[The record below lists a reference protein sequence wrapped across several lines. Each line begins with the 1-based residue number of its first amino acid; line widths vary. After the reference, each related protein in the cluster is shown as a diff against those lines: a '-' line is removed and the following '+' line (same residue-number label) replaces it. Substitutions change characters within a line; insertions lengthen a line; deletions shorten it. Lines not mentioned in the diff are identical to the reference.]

1 MKLPEGHKL
10 VRFDEIDSTNSE
22 AARRASAGECGPL
35 WIVAGKQTAG
45 RGRLG
50 RNWVSESGNLFATLL
65 KTYCCPPSAL
75 AQLGFVASL
84 AMHDALAAVAPG
96 SEIELKWPND
106 LLSGGAKICGILS
119 EAVGQQPLRA
129 AIGWGLNVAH
139 APSSTPYPVT
149 SLAGLGH
156 RIAVE
161 LILEQLASSA
171 VNRLQI
177 WDEGRGFGAIR
188 RDWLEH
194 AVGLGG
200 NVRIEQGE
208 NVFEGIATGLSDDG
222 ALLLEMTSGRT
233 VAVTSG
239 DVRFLALDATWS
251 GS

>member
-1 MKLPEGHKL
+1 MKLPEGHRL

-22 AARRASAGECGPL
+22 AARRASAGERGPL
-35 WIVAGKQTAG
+35 WIIAGEQMAG

-65 KTYCCPPSAL
+65 RTYSCPPTAL
-75 AQLGFVASL
+75 TQLGFVASL
-84 AMHDALAAVAPG
+84 AMHDALAAAAPG

-119 EAVGQQPLRA
+119 EAVGQNPLSA

-149 SLAGLGH
+149 SLAALGH

-161 LILEQLASSA
+161 SVFEQLASCA
-171 VNRLQI
+171 CKRLKI
-177 WDEGRGFGAIR
+177 WDDGRGFSVIR
-188 RDWLEH
+188 RDWAERS
-194 AVGLGG
+194 AGFGG
-200 NVRIEQGE
+200 VVRVEQGAR
-208 NVFEGIATGLSDDG
+208 VLEGIAKGIGDDG
-222 ALLLEMTSGRT
+222 ALLFETTSGRT

-239 DVRFLALDATWS
+239 DVRFLALDAMRS